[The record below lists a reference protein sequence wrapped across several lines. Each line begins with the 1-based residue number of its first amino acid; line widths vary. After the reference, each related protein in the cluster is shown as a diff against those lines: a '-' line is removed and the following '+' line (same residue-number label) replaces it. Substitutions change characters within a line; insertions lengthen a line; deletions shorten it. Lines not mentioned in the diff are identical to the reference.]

1 MLLQISCKEFIEENR
16 MNTNLA
22 VKEPSRWAP
31 RFFTIWT
38 GQAFSLLGSQLVS
51 FAVIWWLTQKTG
63 SATVLATAS
72 LVGLLP
78 QVVLGP
84 LTGALVDRW
93 SRRLTM
99 MLADGLIALAT
110 IVLAILFA
118 LGHVQIW
125 QVYALLFVRSVCGG
139 FHWPAMQASTT
150 LMVPKQH
157 FARIQGLNQML
168 QGGMSIASAPL
179 GALLLAWLPMEGI
192 LAIDVFTA
200 MLAIGPLFFFEIP
213 QPERRDLPASAQGK
227 SSLWQDLSAGFRYVW
242 SWPGLMLIGV
252 MATVI
257 NFLLTPAFSLLP
269 ILVTKH
275 FNGQAIQLA
284 TLESFSGI
292 GFIVGGLVL
301 SAWGGFKRRVLTS
314 LTGLIAM
321 GLGCLAMGL
330 LPSSA
335 FVLAVV
341 TMFYLGVMNP
351 MVNGPLLAAVQ
362 AAVAP
367 EMQGRVFTLISTMAS
382 GMSPLG
388 LIIAGPIADK
398 LGVQTWFIIGG
409 VVTGIMGIGSF
420 FIPAIMHFEDDKKE
434 PVSLAAEKYP
444 MHEAELGMPSV
455 EGASITTPVNFDCT

>member
-1 MLLQISCKEFIEENR
+1 MQASLVQK
-16 MNTNLA
+16 NTA
-22 VKEPSRWAP
+22 WAR

-51 FAVIWWLTQKTG
+51 FAVIWWLTQTTG

-99 MLADGLIALAT
+99 MLADGMIALAT
-110 IVLAILFA
+110 VVLAVLFA

-125 QVYALLFVRSVCGG
+125 QIYCLLFIRSVCGG
-139 FHWPAMQASTT
+139 FHWPAMQASTS
-150 LMVPKQH
+150 LMVPKEH
-157 FARIQGLNQML
+157 LARIQGLNQML

-192 LAIDVFTA
+192 LGIDVFTA
-200 MLAIGPLFFFEIP
+200 MLAIIPLFFFQIP
-213 QPERRDLPASAQGK
+213 QPERLDLQVDAKDK
-227 SSLWQDLSAGFRYVW
+227 SSVWQDLMAGFRYVW
-242 SWPGLMLIGV
+242 GWPGLMLIGV

-292 GFIVGGLVL
+292 GFIVGGLIL
-301 SAWGGFKRRVLTS
+301 SAWGGFKRKILTS
-314 LTGLIAM
+314 LVGLFATGI
-321 GLGCLAMGL
+321 GCLVMGM
-330 LPSSA
+330 LPPSA
-335 FVLAVV
+335 FVIAVG
-341 TMFYLGVMNP
+341 TMLYIGIVNP
-351 MVNGPLLAAVQ
+351 IVNGPLLAAVQ

-367 EMQGRVFTLISTMAS
+367 EMQGRVFTLMNTMAA
-382 GMSPLG
+382 GMSPIG
-388 LIIAGPIADK
+388 LIIAGPISD
-398 LGVQTWFIIGG
+398 LMGVQTWFLIGG
-409 VVTGIMGIGSF
+409 VVTGLMGIASL
-420 FIPAIMHFEDDKKE
+420 FIPAIMHFEE
-434 PVSLAAEKYP
+434 GRNAPVPIPSQISPAAPIEQAGRQAGNTPKTAP
-444 MHEAELGMPSV
+444 AE
-455 EGASITTPVNFDCT
+455 IDFT

>member
-1 MLLQISCKEFIEENR
+1 
-16 MNTNLA
+16 MNANAALE
-22 VKEPSRWAP
+22 KPKPWAT

-38 GQAFSLLGSQLVS
+38 GQAFSLFGSQLVS

-78 QVVLGP
+78 QVILGP
-84 LTGALVDRW
+84 FTGTLVDRW
-93 SRRLTM
+93 SRRITM
-99 MLADGLIALAT
+99 IVADGLIALAT

-125 QVYALLFVRSVCGG
+125 QVYTLLFIRSVCGG

-150 LMVPKQH
+150 LMVPKEH
-157 FARIQGLNQML
+157 LSRIQGLNQML

-179 GALLLAWLPMEGI
+179 GALLLAWLPMQSI
-192 LAIDVFTA
+192 LAIDVITA
-200 MLAIGPLFFFEIP
+200 VLAITPLFFFQVP
-213 QPERRDLPASAQGK
+213 QPERTDMQAGAHDQPSY
-227 SSLWQDLSAGFRYVW
+227 WQDLRAGFRYVW
-242 SWPGLMLIGV
+242 GWSGLMLIGL
-252 MATVI
+252 MAAVI

-284 TLESFSGI
+284 TLEAFSGI
-292 GFIVGGLVL
+292 GFIAGGLIL

-314 LTGLIAM
+314 LVGLLGM
-321 GLGCLAMGL
+321 GMGCLVMGL
-330 LPSSA
+330 LPPTA
-335 FVLAVV
+335 FVLAIA
-341 TMFYLGVMNP
+341 TMFFLGVVNP
-351 MVNGPLLAAVQ
+351 IVNGPLLAAVQ

-367 EMQGRVFTLISTMAS
+367 EMQGRVFTLIGTMAAA
-382 GMSPLG
+382 MSPIG

-409 VVTGIMGIGSF
+409 VVTGLMGIGSLF
-420 FIPAIMHFEDDKKE
+420 VPAIMHFEDGRSADK
-434 PVSLAAEKYP
+434 PVFAEKSVAS
-444 MHEAELGMPSV
+444 EIELVGEQV
-455 EGASITTPVNFDCT
+455 I

>member
-1 MLLQISCKEFIEENR
+1 
-16 MNTNLA
+16 MNANLA
-22 VKEPSRWAP
+22 IKSSRWAP

-51 FAVIWWLTQKTG
+51 FAIIWWLTQTTG

-93 SRRLTM
+93 SRRLIM
-99 MLADGLIALAT
+99 IIADGLIALAT
-110 IVLAILFA
+110 VLLAVLFA
-118 LGHVQIW
+118 IGHVQIW
-125 QVYALLFVRSVCGG
+125 QVYLLLFIRSVCGG
-139 FHWPAMQASTT
+139 FHWPAMQASTS
-150 LMVPKQH
+150 LMVPKEH

-200 MLAIGPLFFFEIP
+200 VLAITPLLFFKIP
-213 QPERRDLPASAQGK
+213 QPERSDLQAETQNKPSV
-227 SSLWQDLSAGFRYVW
+227 WQDLVAGFRYVW
-242 SWPGLMLIGV
+242 GWPGLMMIGV

-292 GFIVGGLVL
+292 GFIVGGLIL
-301 SAWGGFKRRVLTS
+301 SAWGGFKRRILTS
-314 LTGLIAM
+314 LAGLIAM
-321 GLGCLAMGL
+321 GLGCLVMGL
-330 LPSSA
+330 LPPSA
-335 FVLAVV
+335 FIIAVG
-341 TMFYLGVMNP
+341 TMLYLGIVNP
-351 MVNGPLLAAVQ
+351 IVNGPLLAAVQ

-367 EMQGRVFTLISTMAS
+367 EMQGRVFTLISTLAA
-382 GMSPLG
+382 GMSPIG

-398 LGVQTWFIIGG
+398 MGVQTWFIIGG
-409 VVTGIMGIGSF
+409 VVTGLMGVVSV
-420 FIPAIMHFEDDKKE
+420 FIPAIMHFEDGRVGIPAD
-434 PVSLAAEKYP
+434 SLATSPLLKSEKTEPRKARTTQSAPAE
-444 MHEAELGMPSV
+444 V
-455 EGASITTPVNFDCT
+455 D